1 MSTETNDPRFAHIDQ
16 WPLADAVQAMW
27 EGQLA
32 AVAAVQSQV
41 PAIAAAAEAAA
52 TRLGRGGRL
61 AYAGAGT
68 SGRIAV
74 QDGVE
79 LYPTFNWPQ
88 ERLVFLMAGGLSAL
102 TEAAEG
108 AEDDGDAAYRA
119 VAEAGL
125 GAADVL
131 VAVAASGRTP
141 FTRAAV
147 TAARAAG
154 ALTIALANNAGA
166 PLLADA
172 EHALPVDT
180 GTELI
185 AGSTRM
191 KAGTAQKAVLNMLS
205 TAIMLRRGLVHDGLM
220 VNMRVSNDKL
230 RARAQRMVAE
240 IAGVEADAAATALA
254 AGGEEI
260 RNGVLIALGA
270 APGEAAALVA
280 RHDTLRQAMAAYGQ
294 GIRDA

>member
-52 TRLGRGGRL
+52 ARLGRSGRL

-108 AEDDGDAAYRA
+108 AEDDGDAARRA

-147 TAARAAG
+147 AAARAAG

-172 EHALPVDT
+172 EHALLVDT

-230 RARAQRMVAE
+230 RARAQRMVAD
-240 IAGVEADAAATALA
+240 IAGVDADAAAAALA

-260 RNGVLIALGA
+260 RAGVLIALGA
-270 APGEAAALVA
+270 APDEAARLVA
-280 RHDTLRQAMAAYGQ
+280 GHDTLRQAMAAF
-294 GIRDA
+294 RHA

>member
-1 MSTETNDPRFAHIDQ
+1 MSTETNDPRFAHIDV
-16 WPLADAVQAMW
+16 WPIADAVQAMW

-41 PAIAAAAEAAA
+41 PAIAAAADAAA
-52 TRLGRGGRL
+52 ARLGRDGRL

-108 AEDDGDAAYRA
+108 AEDDADAGARA
-119 VAEAGL
+119 VADARL

-147 TAARAAG
+147 AAARDAG

-166 PLLADA
+166 PLLGDA
-172 EHALPVDT
+172 EHALLVDT

-240 IAGVEADAAATALA
+240 IAHVAPDAAAAALS

-260 RNGVLIALGA
+260 RAGVLIALGA
-270 APGEAAALVA
+270 TPDEARGLVA
-280 RHDTLRQAMAAYGQ
+280 RHDTLREAMAAF
-294 GIRDA
+294 RPPPVHA